1 MMTVVMPPQ
10 HMLAPSFSIAGYRD
24 VDSAEDKSPYFAYL
38 DSFAEAFGAVTEAG
52 VDLLRLR
59 SGDSV
64 LDVGCGHGACV
75 PLLARRVG
83 SAGRMVGIDAS
94 RAMIAESQRR
104 FNQSGL
110 PVEFQFGSAQ
120 ALPFED
126 SSFNAAR
133 SDRVFMFL
141 DDPQKALSELVR
153 VTMPGGRIVITEG
166 DIGTHSIDASDVETT
181 RAVLTALSDRSPNGW
196 IGRRLRAMFIEA
208 GLLDIELQLVP
219 ILSTSFAEW
228 NHRLGV
234 ERFLSNLIADEIV
247 DRDKALA
254 WLDELR
260 GRDAHGRFTGTAM
273 LHMVSGSRACAD
285 TTAEKVEKFVRTS
298 RPG

>member
-1 MMTVVMPPQ
+1 MMTVVMPPR
-10 HMLAPSFSIAGYRD
+10 HMLSVSFSIAGYRD
-24 VDSAEDKSPYFAYL
+24 IDSAEDKSPYFAYL
-38 DSFAEAFGAVTEAG
+38 DSFANAFSAVTEAG

-83 SAGRMVGIDAS
+83 LAGRIVGIDAS
-94 RAMIAESQRR
+94 RAMVAEAQRR
-104 FNQSGL
+104 FDQSGL

-126 SSFNAAR
+126 ASFDAAR

-196 IGRRLRAMFIEA
+196 
-208 GLLDIELQLVP
+208 
-219 ILSTSFAEW
+219 
-228 NHRLGV
+228 N
-234 ERFLSNLIADEIV
+234 
-247 DRDKALA
+247 
-254 WLDELR
+254 
-260 GRDAHGRFTGTAM
+260 
-273 LHMVSGSRACAD
+273 
-285 TTAEKVEKFVRTS
+285 
-298 RPG
+298 